1 MNKQT
6 YIFNINYLGE
16 IYGIKALSMENIY
29 FCKIIRANTCLKY
42 RPMIREAIE
51 REIEYNTF
59 LREDLFDGWVVMIR
73 IQKKGG
79 EAICQNQQNVS
90 HVSA

>member
-16 IYGIKALSMENIY
+16 IYGVKAVCMNEIY
-29 FCKIIRANTCLKY
+29 FCKITKANTCLKY
-42 RPMIREAIE
+42 RPMIREALE
-51 REIEYNTF
+51 REIEYNPF

-73 IQKKGG
+73 ILQKGG
-79 EAICQNQQNVS
+79 ENIIAD
-90 HVSA
+90 AG

>member
-1 MNKQT
+1 MKKQT

-16 IYGIKALSMENIY
+16 IYGVKAVCMDACMDSIY
-29 FCKIIRANTCLKY
+29 FCKITKANTCLKY

-51 REIEYNTF
+51 REIEYNPF

-73 IQKKGG
+73 ILQKGG
-79 EAICQNQQNVS
+79 ENIIADVG
-90 HVSA
+90 